1 MNEYDDILNRIVEE
15 FYDTGRL
22 VLSESLYS
30 DTLDVFHNLK
40 KTPKTIDE
48 ILKLYDKLFNYNK
61 GFINSEYVNKDVY
74 GILIVD
80 FIDTITDIKNK
91 LIDPLQLPL

>member
-40 KTPKTIDE
+40 KTPKTTAD
-48 ILKLYDKLFNYNK
+48 
-61 GFINSEYVNKDVY
+61 INSFDMMLSN
-74 GILIVD
+74 L
-80 FIDTITDIKNK
+80 
-91 LIDPLQLPL
+91 